1 MVPSTGGEIRSRGG
15 PAVAGGTAEGVSE
28 LAFRNEA
35 ETDTPDWFSDGRFR
49 KADLHCHSVYSTFK
63 YFRLANTRDC
73 YNRPEEVYRVA
84 KERGMDFVTITD
96 HDSIDGCL
104 ALLDRRPDLE
114 DFFISEEVETW
125 FPDTRQR
132 IHVNVFDIDE
142 KQHAEIQRRRPN
154 IYDLHDYIRDEGII
168 ASANHMFQNY
178 RMRNSP
184 RRYLEEMLRMF
195 DIFEVKNGAMT
206 SHHNRLIE
214 DLMGVVRE
222 KRGAVSLVAG
232 SDAHTLAPL
241 ARVYTIAE
249 AATVREFLEKVRSGQ
264 CFVWGSEMGF
274 KMLLSDVY
282 RMVFRYYG
290 SVLDWKNPEF
300 TSAEKARHLALAAV
314 GAPFSAAG
322 LPLAMTTL
330 NYLKQIFVT
339 KTVGQELLQHWDS
352 EKEPS

>member
-1 MVPSTGGEIRSRGG
+1 LD
-15 PAVAGGTAEGVSE
+15 PASKGVFR
-28 LAFRNEA
+28 LPLRNEP
-35 ETDTPDWFSDGRFR
+35 ETETPDWFSDRRFR

-63 YFRLANTRDC
+63 YFRLANTRDS
-73 YNRPEEVYRVA
+73 YNRPEEVYRIA

-104 ALLDRRPDLE
+104 ALLDRRPDLD

-142 KQHAEIQRRRPN
+142 RQHAEIQRRRPN
-154 IYDLHDYIRDEGII
+154 IYDLHDYIREEGIL

-195 DIFEVKNGAMT
+195 DVFEVKNGAMT

-249 AATVREFLEKVRSGQ
+249 AANVREFLEKIRAGQ

-300 TSAEKARHLALAAV
+300 TGAEKARHLALAPSAPRSRGGPPARDDDAELPEADLRHEDGRA
-314 GAPFSAAG
+314 GAAAALG
-322 LPLAMTTL
+322 LDEGTQLARPA
-330 NYLKQIFVT
+330 
-339 KTVGQELLQHWDS
+339 S
-352 EKEPS
+352 R

>member
-1 MVPSTGGEIRSRGG
+1 MKSRRPEINLPS
-15 PAVAGGTAEGVSE
+15 
-28 LAFRNEA
+28 
-35 ETDTPDWFSDGRFR
+35 WFSDLRFK

-63 YFRLANTRDC
+63 YFRIANTRDS
-73 YNRPEEVYRVA
+73 YNRPEEVYRIA
-84 KERGMDFVTITD
+84 KERGMDFVTLTD

-104 ALLDRRPDLE
+104 HLLNKNPDLP
-114 DFFISEEVETW
+114 DFFISEEVETF

-142 KQHAEIQRRRPN
+142 RQHEEIQRRRGN
-154 IYDLHDYIRDEGII
+154 IYDLHEYIREEQIL

-184 RRYLEEMLRMF
+184 RHYFEEMLRMF
-195 DIFEVKNGAMT
+195 DIFEVKNGAMA
-206 SHHNRLIE
+206 SQHNRLVE
-214 DLMGVVRE
+214 DLMSVVRE

-232 SDAHTLAPL
+232 SDAHTLGPL
-241 ARVYTIAE
+241 ALVYTVAE
-249 AATVREFLEKVRSGQ
+249 AQGVSDFLDKIRRGE

-274 KMLLSDVY
+274 SELLSDVY

-300 TSAEKARHLALAAV
+300 TAGEKARHLALAAV

-322 LPLAMTTL
+322 VPFAIISL
-330 NYLKQIFVT
+330 NYLKQIFVSRR
-339 KTVGQELLQHWDS
+339 VGQELLEHLDDDS
-352 EKEPS
+352 KPS

>member
-1 MVPSTGGEIRSRGG
+1 MVPSTTREGFEPVSSRREIEPEQPS
-15 PAVAGGTAEGVSE
+15 
-28 LAFRNEA
+28 
-35 ETDTPDWFSDGRFR
+35 WFADQRFK
-49 KADLHCHSVYSTFK
+49 KADLHCHSVFSTFK
-63 YFRLANTRDC
+63 YFRIANTRDS
-73 YNRPEEVYRVA
+73 YNRPEEVYRLA

-104 ALLDRRPDLE
+104 SLLNRNPDLP

-125 FPDTRQR
+125 FPETRQR

-142 KQHAEIQRRRPN
+142 KQHEEISRLRMN
-154 IYDLHDYIRDEGII
+154 IYDLHEYIRQENII

-206 SHHNRLIE
+206 AHHNRLVE
-214 DLMGVVRE
+214 DLMAVVRE

-241 ARVYTIAE
+241 ARVYTVAE
-249 AATVREFLEKVRSGQ
+249 AKTVSEFLSKIRTGA
-264 CFVWGSEMGF
+264 CFVWGNEMGF
-274 KMLLSDVY
+274 RMLLSDVY

-300 TSAEKARHLALAAV
+300 TGAEKARHLALAAF

-322 LPLAMTTL
+322 VPLAITTL

-339 KTVGQELLQHWDS
+339 KTIGQELLEHWGGD
-352 EKEPS
+352 EDKPS

>member
-1 MVPSTGGEIRSRGG
+1 MSSSRPDDSEI
-15 PAVAGGTAEGVSE
+15 PA
-28 LAFRNEA
+28 
-35 ETDTPDWFSDGRFR
+35 WFSDSRFK

-63 YFRLANTRDC
+63 YFRIANTRDS
-73 YNRPEEVYRVA
+73 YNRPEEVYRIA
-84 KERGMDFVTITD
+84 KERGMDFVTLTD

-104 ALLDRRPDLE
+104 YLLNSNPDLS

-125 FPDTRQR
+125 FPETRQR
-132 IHVNVFDIDE
+132 IHVNVFGIDE
-142 KQHAEIQRRRPN
+142 RQHREIQRLREN
-154 IYDLHDYIRDEGII
+154 IYDLHAWLREENIL

-184 RRYLEEMLRMF
+184 RQYFEEMLRMF
-195 DIFEVKNGAMT
+195 DVFEVKNGAMAT
-206 SHHNRLIE
+206 QHNRLIE
-214 DLMGVVRE
+214 DLMAVVRE

-241 ARVYTIAE
+241 ARVYTVAE
-249 AATVREFLEKVRSGQ
+249 AETPQEFLQRIRTGE

-274 KMLLSDVY
+274 KVLLSDVY

-300 TSAEKARHLALAAV
+300 TRGEKARHLALAAM

-322 LPLAMTTL
+322 VPFAITSL
-330 NYLKQIFVT
+330 NYLKQIFVSRRI
-339 KTVGQELLQHWDS
+339 GQELLETFGD
-352 EKEPS
+352 EDKPS

>member
-1 MVPSTGGEIRSRGG
+1 MVPSARAPRR
-15 PAVAGGTAEGVSE
+15 PARAREAAGVSSKTE
-28 LAFRNEA
+28 PDA
-35 ETDTPDWFSDGRFR
+35 ETPAWFADRRFR

-63 YFRLANTRDC
+63 YFRIANTRDS
-73 YNRPEEVYRVA
+73 YNRPEEVYRLA
-84 KERGMDFVTITD
+84 KERGMDYVTITD

-104 ALLDRRPDLE
+104 ALLNRRPDLD

-142 KQHAEIQRRRPN
+142 KQHEEISRRRRN
-154 IYDLHDYIRDEGII
+154 IYDLHEYIREEGIL

-184 RRYLEEMLRMF
+184 RRYFEEMLRMF
-195 DIFEVKNGAMT
+195 DVFEVKNGAMT
-206 SHHNRLIE
+206 SHHNRLVE
-214 DLMGVVRE
+214 DLMAVVRE

-241 ARVYTIAE
+241 ARVYTVAE
-249 AATVREFLEKVRSGQ
+249 ATSVHDFLDKVRTGA
-264 CFVWGSEMGF
+264 CFVWGNEMGF
-274 KMLLSDVY
+274 RMLLSDVY

-300 TSAEKARHLALAAV
+300 SSAEKARHLALAAV

-322 LPLAMTTL
+322 VPLAVTTL

-339 KTVGQELLQHWDS
+339 KTVGQELLEHWDGG

>member
-1 MVPSTGGEIRSRGG
+1 MPRRRSDEVEQPS
-15 PAVAGGTAEGVSE
+15 
-28 LAFRNEA
+28 
-35 ETDTPDWFSDGRFR
+35 WFSDKRFR

-63 YFRLANTRDC
+63 YFRIANTRDS
-73 YNRPEEVYRVA
+73 YNRPEEVYRIA
-84 KERGMDFVTITD
+84 KERGMDFVTLTD

-104 ALLDRRPDLE
+104 YLLNERPDLT

-132 IHVNVFDIDE
+132 IHVNVFDINE
-142 KQHAEIQRRRPN
+142 RQHAEIHRLREN
-154 IYDLHDYIRDEGII
+154 IYDLHAYLRQERIL

-184 RRYLEEMLRMF
+184 RQYLEEMLRMF
-195 DIFEVKNGAMT
+195 DIFEVKNGAMA
-206 SHHNRLIE
+206 SQHNRLVE
-214 DLMGVVRE
+214 DLMAVVRE

-241 ARVYTIAE
+241 ARVYTVAE
-249 AATVREFLEKVRSGQ
+249 AETYTDFLDRIRSGE

-274 KMLLSDVY
+274 KVLLSDVY

-290 SVLDWKNPEF
+290 SVLDLKNPEF
-300 TSAEKARHLALAAV
+300 TRGEKARHLALAAV

-322 LPLAMTTL
+322 VPFALTSL
-330 NYLKQIFVT
+330 NYLKQIFVS
-339 KTVGQELLQHWDS
+339 KMLGLELMSHFED
-352 EKEPS
+352 EGEPS

>member
-1 MVPSTGGEIRSRGG
+1 MASCRPDDTEI
-15 PAVAGGTAEGVSE
+15 P
-28 LAFRNEA
+28 N
-35 ETDTPDWFSDGRFR
+35 WFSDLRFK

-63 YFRLANTRDC
+63 YFRIANTRDS
-73 YNRPEEVYRVA
+73 YNRPEEVYRLA
-84 KERGMDFVTITD
+84 KERGMDFVTLTD

-104 ALLDRRPDLE
+104 YLLNKNPDLP
-114 DFFISEEVETW
+114 DFFISEEVETY

-142 KQHAEIQRRRPN
+142 RQHEEIQRRRHN
-154 IYDLHDYIRDEGII
+154 IYDLHEYVKDERII

-184 RRYLEEMLRMF
+184 RHYFEEMLRMF
-195 DIFEVKNGAMT
+195 DIFEVKNGAMA
-206 SHHNRLIE
+206 SQHNRLVE
-214 DLMGVVRE
+214 DLMAVVRE

-232 SDAHTLAPL
+232 SDAHTLGPL
-241 ARVYTIAE
+241 ALVYTVAE
-249 AATVREFLEKVRSGQ
+249 AGNVRDFWEKVRRGE
-264 CFVWGSEMGF
+264 CFVWGTEMGF
-274 KMLLSDVY
+274 RELLSDVY

-300 TSAEKARHLALAAV
+300 TNAEKARHLALAAV

-322 LPLAMTTL
+322 IPLAVTTL

-339 KTVGQELLQHWDS
+339 KTVGQELLEHW
-352 EKEPS
+352 EGRQEPS

>member
-1 MVPSTGGEIRSRGG
+1 MKSHRP
-15 PAVAGGTAEGVSE
+15 
-28 LAFRNEA
+28 
-35 ETDTPDWFSDGRFR
+35 ETDLPNWFSDNRFK

-63 YFRLANTRDC
+63 YFRIANTRDS
-73 YNRPEEVYRVA
+73 YNRPEEVYRLA
-84 KERGMDFVTITD
+84 KERGMDFVTLTD

-104 ALLDRRPDLE
+104 YLLNKNPDLP
-114 DFFISEEVETW
+114 DFFISEEVETY

-142 KQHAEIQRRRPN
+142 RQHEEIQRRRCN
-154 IYDLHDYIRDEGII
+154 IYDRHEYVKEERSI

-184 RRYLEEMLRMF
+184 RHYFEEMLRMF
-195 DIFEVKNGAMT
+195 DIFEVKNGAMA
-206 SHHNRLIE
+206 SQHNRLVE
-214 DLMGVVRE
+214 DLMAVVRE

-232 SDAHTLAPL
+232 SDAHTLGPL
-241 ARVYTIAE
+241 ALVYTVAE
-249 AATVREFLEKVRSGQ
+249 AQSVTDFLEKVRGGE

-274 KMLLSDVY
+274 SELLSDVY

-300 TSAEKARHLALAAV
+300 TAGEKARHLALAAV

-322 LPLAMTTL
+322 VPFAITSL
-330 NYLKQIFVT
+330 NYLKQIFVSRR
-339 KTVGQELLQHWDS
+339 VGQELLEHLDDDS
-352 EKEPS
+352 NPS